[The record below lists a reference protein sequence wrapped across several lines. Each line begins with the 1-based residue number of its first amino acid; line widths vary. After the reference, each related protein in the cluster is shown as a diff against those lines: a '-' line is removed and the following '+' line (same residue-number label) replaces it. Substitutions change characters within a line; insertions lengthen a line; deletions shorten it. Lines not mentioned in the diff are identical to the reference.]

1 MTANNLLNN
10 VLSKIN
16 DEIVNLLDVQEND
29 DLIGNDI
36 SDTLTLENYQEQ
48 SLEYIVA
55 IDKLLTNEV
64 AVKFFLKKILILLSK
79 LNTISDIDID
89 IEFHII
95 GTTRELLK
103 NLYIDSN
110 PINNYFLKVSKV
122 LLIDKMHNDF
132 DDFCE
137 QSSNENDSDILYILK
152 ALFDNFDYSIKEN
165 INKLIFLSNC
175 TKNNIKVY
183 NKNKNELL
191 SYLKLCMLSD
201 GVSFHKHHVL
211 ESSIPNQNFSCDKT
225 KVYSQYN
232 EILYILSEYNH
243 SNDLLNKYF
252 LLYTI
257 IENFMYRKSIA
268 TMLRS
273 QNEFSIRDFKSFY
286 SKIDSGESNKLKDLF
301 KEIMDVEYSPGKK
314 IYSYTEEK
322 LNNFQE
328 NNNLT
333 ELINFLKKMR
343 IYDKN
348 FELDEQ
354 KLRGSLKYKYFAE
367 ITYQLRNA
375 ILHNTA
381 TEFHIT
387 HYELSKNEVIANLL
401 KDFMIPILEKI
412 ILHLIITNHDLIS
425 YEKNVLTLYKDN

>member
-333 ELINFLKKMR
+333 ELINFLKKCE
-343 IYDKN
+343 Y
-348 FELDEQ
+348 
-354 KLRGSLKYKYFAE
+354 
-367 ITYQLRNA
+367 
-375 ILHNTA
+375 
-381 TEFHIT
+381 
-387 HYELSKNEVIANLL
+387 
-401 KDFMIPILEKI
+401 MIK
-412 ILHLIITNHDLIS
+412 
-425 YEKNVLTLYKDN
+425 TLN